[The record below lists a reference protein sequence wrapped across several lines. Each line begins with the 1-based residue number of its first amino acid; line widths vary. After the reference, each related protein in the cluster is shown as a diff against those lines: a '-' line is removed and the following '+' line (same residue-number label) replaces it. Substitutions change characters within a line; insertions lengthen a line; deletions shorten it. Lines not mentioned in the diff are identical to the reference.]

1 MSGQTKKRG
10 ATIPR
15 LLRQAII
22 QDYLSG
28 RKSSYMLSVEHGI
41 DQKNINKMVN
51 RYQRENP
58 LTLEQLSIPQPMKRK
73 KHNPSDDLTL
83 RLENEELRRQLEA
96 ARLKLEGYQ
105 IMGDI
110 LDEEYGIDLL
120 KKLEAK
126 QSSNSKSDTQE

>member
-1 MSGQTKKRG
+1 
-10 ATIPR
+10 
-15 LLRQAII
+15 
-22 QDYLSG
+22 
-28 RKSSYMLSVEHGI
+28 
-41 DQKNINKMVN
+41 
-51 RYQRENP
+51 
-58 LTLEQLSIPQPMKRK
+58 MKRK